1 MRRTLGNKIDCP
13 NFNPD
18 LVDFEHWREDVKVW
32 RAITTTRKS
41 AQGGLLYLAI
51 KGKAK
56 QHVHNMDK
64 SITATAEGFD
74 AILKILDE
82 VYMPEIFKKKIQKL
96 LQSLRFG

>member
-1 MRRTLGNKIDCP
+1 MARAGGGRGARRTLGNKIDCP
-13 NFNPD
+13 NFDPD

-41 AQGGLLYLAI
+41 AQGGVLYLAI

-64 SITATAEGFD
+64 RITATVEGLVEWNSRKTEWRTGETSFEN
-74 AILKILDE
+74 I
-82 VYMPEIFKKKIQKL
+82 
-96 LQSLRFG
+96 R